1 MTSRKFDPRYIYVRL
16 WWWNLFLLI
25 VRSTIWQTYWPLIIS
40 VDQHFSD
47 RMDSL
52 MVNLALRA
60 IAGLKLATSSM
71 LFDTSADYIF
81 NFF

>member
-1 MTSRKFDPRYIYVRL
+1 MC
-16 WWWNLFLLI
+16 
-25 VRSTIWQTYWPLIIS
+25 STIWQTYWPLIIS

-71 LFDTSADYIF
+71 LFDTSADSSARCSSETRFICGKTEELK
-81 NFF
+81 